1 MGLIRQSPHLKLK
14 IKSLSGKT
22 EKKNH
27 QELLALQ
34 THTHKAMTYLNHN
47 NLLQNMEIGQALDAR
62 VYHLVV
68 QVYVTTI
75 TTPL

>member
-1 MGLIRQSPHLKLK
+1 MPKLIQRQSAGPLLKTTHSNLEGMGLIRQSPHLKLK

-47 NLLQNMEIGQALDAR
+47 NLLQN
-62 VYHLVV
+62 
-68 QVYVTTI
+68 
-75 TTPL
+75 